1 MQSSRRTAAT
11 VAAALLF
18 AFALACPRVAAAGE
32 TFRQWVEALWP
43 EAEAIGITR
52 ATFDR
57 AFRGVT
63 PDRSLPDLVL
73 PGQKPAEI
81 KGQAE
86 FVKPP
91 QDYLNRDY
99 LARLAQQGRAFTS
112 QYAEVL
118 AKIERELGVERHVLI
133 GIWGRETAYGRH
145 KLPHH
150 AITALATQAYL
161 GRRKEM
167 FRAELLAALRM
178 LQDGVIAHEDMRASW
193 AGALG
198 LPQFM
203 PTDFYSYA
211 YDIDGDGRKDIWNSV
226 PDALASAAKQ
236 LKDKGWVTGL
246 AWGYEVELPAAVDCA
261 NEGPAAER
269 PIGEWARLGVR
280 RTAGRA
286 FPPEAIGATA
296 YLMMPGGGYGPAFL
310 VTENF
315 KVIRRYNMS
324 DLYALFVG
332 NLADRI
338 LGGGDFAAP
347 WRGIRQLATADIE
360 EVQHRLQRL
369 GYAIDKV
376 DGKIGSITRREVGLY
391 QRSSR
396 MPVDCWPGT
405 PTLVQLRA
413 STVDR

>member
-1 MQSSRRTAAT
+1 
-11 VAAALLF
+11 
-18 AFALACPRVAAAGE
+18 
-32 TFRQWVEALWP
+32 
-43 EAEAIGITR
+43 
-52 ATFDR
+52 
-57 AFRGVT
+57 
-63 PDRSLPDLVL
+63 
-73 PGQKPAEI
+73 
-81 KGQAE
+81 
-86 FVKPP
+86 
-91 QDYLNRDY
+91 
-99 LARLAQQGRAFTS
+99 
-112 QYAEVL
+112 
-118 AKIERELGVERHVLI
+118 
-133 GIWGRETAYGRH
+133 
-145 KLPHH
+145 
-150 AITALATQAYL
+150 
-161 GRRKEM
+161 
-167 FRAELLAALRM
+167 
-178 LQDGVIAHEDMRASW
+178 
-193 AGALG
+193 
-198 LPQFM
+198 
-203 PTDFYSYA
+203 
-211 YDIDGDGRKDIWNSV
+211 
-226 PDALASAAKQ
+226 